1 MLGKEVALMGK
12 GKQSLKK
19 VSRDSIQKIAALL
32 SLVILIVF
40 FSIAAAPNFLA
51 PQNLI
56 NIMMQTTVTGI
67 LALGM
72 TFVLITGGI
81 DLSIGSLIAFSGV
94 ITAVTITNG
103 MSPVMGS
110 IIGLISGVILGII
123 SGLLISK
130 GKLPPFIATLGMM
143 MFARGVTL
151 LITEGTPLYF
161 QNAPNFKYLSQGK
174 LGPVPYPVIYFI
186 LLAIVSHFILKK
198 TVIGRYIF
206 ATGSNEEAARLSGI
220 PVDKIKT
227 FVYIYSGLFA
237 AIAGIILAARLN
249 SAQPTVGE
257 GYELDAVAA
266 AVIGGTSLVGG
277 EGTIAG
283 TIIGAFIMSILK
295 NGLNLMSI
303 SQFWQ
308 KVLMG
313 IVIIGAVYVDSSK
326 KRKAKK

>member
-1 MLGKEVALMGK
+1 MEK
-12 GKQSLKK
+12 GKQSKK
-19 VSRDSIQKIAALL
+19 KISSKSLQKLAALL
-32 SLVILIVF
+32 SLIVLVIF

-51 PQNLI
+51 TQNLI

-67 LALGM
+67 LSLGM
-72 TFVLITGGI
+72 TFVLVTGGI
-81 DLSIGSLIAFSGV
+81 DLSIGSLIAFAGV
-94 ITAVTITNG
+94 ITGAAIGNG
-103 MSPVMGS
+103 VHPV
-110 IIGLISGVILGII
+110 LAVILGLLLGVVLGIV

-143 MFARGVTL
+143 MFARGITL
-151 LITEGTPLYF
+151 LITEGTPIYF

-174 LGPVPYPVIYFI
+174 LGPVPYPVFYFI
-186 LLAIVSHFILKK
+186 ILAILSHFILTK

-206 ATGSNEEAARLSGI
+206 ATGSNEDAARLSGI
-220 PVDKIKT
+220 PVDKVKT
-227 FVYIYSGLFA
+227 FVYVYSGLFA
-237 AIAGIILAARLN
+237 AIAGIIMAARLN

-277 EGTIAG
+277 EGTILG
-283 TIIGAFIMSILK
+283 TIIGAFIMSVLK

-308 KVLMG
+308 KVVMG
-313 IVIIGAVYVDSSK
+313 IVIIGAVYIDSSK
-326 KRKAKK
+326 KRKSGK

>member
-1 MLGKEVALMGK
+1 MGK
-12 GKQSLKK
+12 IEKELNLKEADK
-19 VSRDSIQKIAALL
+19 KKGIKGISRDSIQRIAALL
-32 SLVILIVF
+32 SLVALFIF
-40 FSIAAAPNFLA
+40 FSIAAAPNFLV

-67 LALGM
+67 LSLGM

-94 ITAVTITNG
+94 MTAVSIG
-103 MSPVMGS
+103 YGASPV
-110 IIGLISGVILGII
+110 IGVIVGILSGVVLGII

-130 GKLPPFIATLGMM
+130 GKLPPFIASLGMM
-143 MFARGVTL
+143 MFARGLTL

-161 QNAPNFKYLSQGK
+161 QDAPNFKYFSQGK
-174 LGPVPYPVIYFI
+174 LGAVPYPVIYFI
-186 LLAIVSHFILKK
+186 ALTILSHFILTK
-198 TVIGRYIF
+198 TSIGRYIF

-220 PVDKIKT
+220 PVDRIKT

-283 TIIGAFIMSILK
+283 TIIGAFIMSVLK
-295 NGLNLMSI
+295 NGLNL
-303 SQFWQ
+303 
-308 KVLMG
+308 
-313 IVIIGAVYVDSSK
+313 
-326 KRKAKK
+326 